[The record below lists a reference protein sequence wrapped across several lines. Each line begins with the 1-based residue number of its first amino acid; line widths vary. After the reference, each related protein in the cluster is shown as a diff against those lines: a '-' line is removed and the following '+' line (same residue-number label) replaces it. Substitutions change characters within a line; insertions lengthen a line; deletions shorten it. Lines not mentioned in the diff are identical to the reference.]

1 LSTVVYCATHGAM
14 NTLTLAAYLLGAM
27 KFWSPISNHAYREDP
42 AIAEARYLQIAT
54 DVADQ
59 VLDPTEFPLF
69 AGEDGR
75 AQTAI
80 YVLATGSFESGGF
93 RADVQWCEDTGG
105 GDSGRSWGLFQS
117 KLGKV
122 RTADGEEGVCFSMRQ
137 ATHLAILQIRRS
149 FQDCARLPQEERLAE
164 YASGSCDA
172 GRKAST
178 TRVLRAMNY
187 WRAHAYHE
195 PAIDPDAG
203 N

>member
-1 LSTVVYCATHGAM
+1 M
-14 NTLTLAAYLLGAM
+14 NTANLAAYLLTAM

-42 AIAEARYLQIAT
+42 AITEARYLQIAT

-93 RADVQWCEDTGG
+93 RSDVQFCENTGG
-105 GDSGRSWGLFQS
+105 GDSGRSWGLFQDQMDPKNDTCLS
-117 KLGKV
+117 I
-122 RTADGEEGVCFSMRQ
+122 RA
-137 ATHLAILQIRRS
+137 ATHLAIKHIRRS
-149 FQDCARLPQEERLAE
+149 FQDCAELPQEERLAE
-164 YASGSCDA
+164 YASGSCGK

>member
-1 LSTVVYCATHGAM
+1 M
-14 NTLTLAAYLLGAM
+14 NTANLAAYLLTAM
-27 KFWSPISNHAYREDP
+27 KFWSPISNHVYREDP
-42 AIAEARYLQIAT
+42 AITEARYLQIAT

-93 RADVQWCEDTGG
+93 RSDVQFCKIQAAEIAV
-105 GDSGRSWGLFQS
+105 
-117 KLGKV
+117 V
-122 RTADGEEGVCFSMRQ
+122 RGVFSRN
-137 ATHLAILQIRRS
+137 LAIKHIRRS
-149 FQDCARLPQEERLAE
+149 FQDCAELPQEERLAE
-164 YASGSCDA
+164 YASGSCGK